1 MTASTPADAPI
12 PLVDLR
18 AAHAEVAEEV
28 QEGIDRVLAAGAYIK
43 GPDVAAF
50 EREYAEFAGTR
61 HCVGTAN
68 GTDAVELAL
77 RALELPPGGEVVLPA
92 NTFVATAEAVVR
104 AGLQPV
110 LVDAD
115 PDHLL
120 IDPARVAEVLAAD
133 GGAVA
138 AAGGDGRP
146 GRITALLPVHLNG
159 QLAPMD
165 PLLDLAAQYGLPVV
179 EDAAQSQGATQHGRP
194 SGSWGRIAATSF
206 YPGKNLG
213 AYGDAGA
220 VTTSHDALAD
230 AVRLIGDHGSGRKY
244 VHDRFGFNSRM
255 DTVQA
260 VVLRAKLRRLPAWNA
275 ARRAA
280 AARYDAMLSDIDGI
294 TLPRTL
300 PGNEHVWHLYA
311 VRIGAGRSRDAVLTA
326 LQEAGIGAGI
336 HYPVPVHLQ
345 PAFRSLGRGE
355 GSFPVAEQAARE
367 LLTLPLFPQITE
379 SQQAR
384 VAEALAKA
392 VARATA

>member
-1 MTASTPADAPI
+1 MTTASTSADAPI

-28 QEGIDRVLAAGAYIK
+28 QEGIDRVLATGAYIK
-43 GPDVAAF
+43 GPEVAAF
-50 EREYAEFAGTR
+50 EQEYAEFSGTR

-77 RALELPPGGEVVLPA
+77 RALELPEGGAVVLPA

-104 AGLQPV
+104 AGLRPF

-120 IDPARVAEVLAAD
+120 IDPTGVAEALAAD

-146 GRITALLPVHLNG
+146 GRISALLPVHLGG
-159 QLAPMD
+159 QLAPMQ
-165 PLLDLAAQYGLPVV
+165 PLLDLAAEYGLPVV

-194 SGSWGRIAATSF
+194 SGSWGRAAATSF

-220 VTTSHDALAD
+220 VTTSHDAVAH
-230 AVRLIGDHGSGRKY
+230 AVRLIGDHGSARKY
-244 VHDRFGFNSRM
+244 LHERFGFNSRM
-255 DTVQA
+255 DALQA

-280 AARYDAMLSDIDGI
+280 AARYDALLADLDGV

-311 VRIGAGRSRDAVLTA
+311 VRIGGGRSRDAVLAA
-326 LQEAGIGAGI
+326 LQAAGIGAGV

-345 PAFRSLGRGE
+345 PAFRFLGHDE
-355 GSFPVAEQAARE
+355 GAFPVAEQAARE
-367 LLTLPLFPQITE
+367 LLTLPLYPQITE
-379 SQQAR
+379 AQQTR
-384 VAEALAKA
+384 VAETLAKA
-392 VARATA
+392 LAVR